1 MHKIERLL
9 QTLAP
14 KGVEFKTLEEVF
26 EIKNGYTPSK
36 NNPEFW
42 EKGTIPWF
50 RMEDIRENG
59 RILKDSIQ
67 HITPKALKGKKLF
80 PKNSII
86 ISTTATIGE
95 HALLIVDS
103 LANQQFTFLSKKA
116 NCDLALDMKFFFYQ
130 CFLLGE
136 WCKKN
141 TNVSGF
147 ASVDMTAFKKYKF
160 PIPPL
165 EIQQEIV
172 KILDA
177 FTELNTELNT
187 ELKARKKQYE
197 YYQNMLLDFKD
208 INSNHKDAKERLA
221 QKTYPKRL
229 QTLLQTLA
237 PKGVEFRKLGDIGEF
252 YSGLVGKSKKSFS
265 QGNKL
270 YVPYINVFNNPQ
282 LDLNALESV
291 QIGDKEK
298 QNTIQLGDV
307 LFTGSSENLEDCA
320 MSCVVTQKIEKDIYL
335 NSFCFGFRFFDENLF
350 NPSFLKHFLRD
361 YNFRKNISKVANG
374 VTRFNVSKQ
383 LLSKITI
390 PIPPLEIQQ
399 EIVKILDQFS
409 ILTTDLLAGI
419 PAEIEARKKQ
429 YEYYR
434 EKLLA
439 FKPLTPHKEVKKC

>member
-36 NNPEFW
+36 KNPEFW

-103 LANQQFTFLSKKA
+103 LANQRFTFLSKKA
-116 NCDLALDMKFFFYQ
+116 NCNLALDMKFFFYQ

-136 WCKKN
+136 WCKNN

-187 ELKARKKQYE
+187 EL
-197 YYQNMLLDFKD
+197 
-208 INSNHKDAKERLA
+208 
-221 QKTYPKRL
+221 
-229 QTLLQTLA
+229 
-237 PKGVEFRKLGDIGEF
+237 
-252 YSGLVGKSKKSFS
+252 
-265 QGNKL
+265 
-270 YVPYINVFNNPQ
+270 
-282 LDLNALESV
+282 
-291 QIGDKEK
+291 
-298 QNTIQLGDV
+298 
-307 LFTGSSENLEDCA
+307 
-320 MSCVVTQKIEKDIYL
+320 
-335 NSFCFGFRFFDENLF
+335 
-350 NPSFLKHFLRD
+350 
-361 YNFRKNISKVANG
+361 
-374 VTRFNVSKQ
+374 
-383 LLSKITI
+383 
-390 PIPPLEIQQ
+390 
-399 EIVKILDQFS
+399 
-409 ILTTDLLAGI
+409 
-419 PAEIEARKKQ
+419 
-429 YEYYR
+429 
-434 EKLLA
+434 
-439 FKPLTPHKEVKKC
+439 

>member
-1 MHKIERLL
+1 
-9 QTLAP
+9 
-14 KGVEFKTLEEVF
+14 
-26 EIKNGYTPSK
+26 
-36 NNPEFW
+36 
-42 EKGTIPWF
+42 
-50 RMEDIRENG
+50 
-59 RILKDSIQ
+59 
-67 HITPKALKGKKLF
+67 
-80 PKNSII
+80 
-86 ISTTATIGE
+86 
-95 HALLIVDS
+95 
-103 LANQQFTFLSKKA
+103 
-116 NCDLALDMKFFFYQ
+116 
-130 CFLLGE
+130 
-136 WCKKN
+136 

-177 FTELNTELNT
+177 FTELNTEL
-187 ELKARKKQYE
+187 KARKKQYE

-208 INSNHKDAKERLA
+208 INQNHKDATMSAKPYRL
-221 QKTYPKRL
+221 K
-229 QTLLQTLA
+229 TLLQTLA

-252 YSGLVGKSKKSFS
+252 YGGLVGKSKKSFS
-265 QGNKL
+265 QGNKF

-291 QIGDKEK
+291 QIGDNEK

-307 LFTGSSENLEDCA
+307 LFTGSSENLEDCT

-335 NSFCFGFRFFDENLF
+335 NSFCFGFRFFDKNLF

-434 EKLLA
+434 EKLLS
-439 FKPLTPHKEVKKC
+439 FKPLKA

>member
-1 MHKIERLL
+1 MHKIER
-9 QTLAP
+9 
-14 KGVEFKTLEEVF
+14 
-26 EIKNGYTPSK
+26 
-36 NNPEFW
+36 
-42 EKGTIPWF
+42 
-50 RMEDIRENG
+50 
-59 RILKDSIQ
+59 
-67 HITPKALKGKKLF
+67 
-80 PKNSII
+80 
-86 ISTTATIGE
+86 
-95 HALLIVDS
+95 
-103 LANQQFTFLSKKA
+103 
-116 NCDLALDMKFFFYQ
+116 
-130 CFLLGE
+130 
-136 WCKKN
+136 
-141 TNVSGF
+141 
-147 ASVDMTAFKKYKF
+147 
-160 PIPPL
+160 
-165 EIQQEIV
+165 
-172 KILDA
+172 
-177 FTELNTELNT
+177 
-187 ELKARKKQYE
+187 
-197 YYQNMLLDFKD
+197 
-208 INSNHKDAKERLA
+208 
-221 QKTYPKRL
+221 
-229 QTLLQTLA
+229 LLQTLA

-265 QGNKL
+265 QGNKF
-270 YVPYINVFNNPQ
+270 YVPYVNVFNNPQ

-399 EIVKILDQFS
+399 EIVEILDAFTELNTELKARKKQYQYYQNMLLDFNDINLNHKDAKMSAKTYPKRLKSLLQTLAPNGVEFRKLGEVCEIIRGKRVTKKEILDKGKYPVVSGGIGFMGYLNEYNREENTITIAQYGTAGFVNWQNQKFWANDVCFSVIPKETLINRYLYYVLTNMQNYLYSISNRSTIPYSISSNNIMQITIPIPPLEIQQEIVKILDQFS

-419 PAEIEARKKQ
+419 PAEIKARKKQ

-434 EKLLA
+434 EKLLS

>member
-1 MHKIERLL
+1 MHKIEHLLQTLAPKGVEFRKLGEVCESTNKKTLKISEVSEVKNKGMYPVINSGRDLYGYYHDFNNDGENITIASRGEYAGFINYFNEKFFAGGLCYPYKVKDTNELLTKFLYFYLKTNEIQIMENLVSRGSIPALNKADIETLTIPIPPLEIQQEIVKILDAFTELNTELKARKKQYEYYQNMLLDFKDINQNHKDAKMSAKTYPKRLQTLL

-116 NCDLALDMKFFFYQ
+116 NCGIALDMKFFFYQ

-172 KILDA
+172 KILDQ
-177 FTELNTELNT
+177 F
-187 ELKARKKQYE
+187 
-197 YYQNMLLDFKD
+197 
-208 INSNHKDAKERLA
+208 LA
-221 QKTYPKRL
+221 
-229 QTLLQTLA
+229 
-237 PKGVEFRKLGDIGEF
+237 
-252 YSGLVGKSKKSFS
+252 
-265 QGNKL
+265 
-270 YVPYINVFNNPQ
+270 
-282 LDLNALESV
+282 
-291 QIGDKEK
+291 
-298 QNTIQLGDV
+298 
-307 LFTGSSENLEDCA
+307 
-320 MSCVVTQKIEKDIYL
+320 
-335 NSFCFGFRFFDENLF
+335 
-350 NPSFLKHFLRD
+350 
-361 YNFRKNISKVANG
+361 
-374 VTRFNVSKQ
+374 
-383 LLSKITI
+383 
-390 PIPPLEIQQ
+390 
-399 EIVKILDQFS
+399 
-409 ILTTDLLAGI
+409 LTTDLLAGI

-439 FKPLTPHKEVKKC
+439 FKPLKA

>member
-67 HITPKALKGKKLF
+67 HITPKALKNKKLF

-116 NCDLALDMKFFFYQ
+116 NCDIALDMKFFFYQ

-177 FTELNTELNT
+177 FTELNTEL
-187 ELKARKKQYE
+187 KARKKQYQ
-197 YYQNMLLDFKD
+197 YYQNMLLDFND
-208 INSNHKDAKERLA
+208 IKQNHKDAKERLA

-229 QTLLQTLA
+229 KSLLQTLA
-237 PKGVEFRKLGDIGEF
+237 PKGVEFRKLVEVLEYDQPNKYCVTSKEF
-252 YSGLVGKSKKSFS
+252 DESYPTPVLTAGKTF
-265 QGNKL
+265 
-270 YVPYINVFNNPQ
+270 I
-282 LDLNALESV
+282 
-291 QIGDKEK
+291 
-298 QNTIQLGDV
+298 LGY
-307 LFTGSSENLEDCA
+307 TN
-320 MSCVVTQKIEKDIYL
+320 EKDNIYQASKSSPVIIFDDFTTATQWVDFPFKVKSSAMKIL
-335 NSFCFGFRFFDENLF
+335 LPKNPTINIRFIFF
-350 NPSFLKHFLRD
+350 YMQTIP
-361 YNFRKNISKVANG
+361 YNISG
-374 VTRFNVSKQ
+374 EHTRQWISRYSQ
-383 LLSKITI
+383 ITI

-399 EIVKILDQFS
+399 EIVKILDQFLA
-409 ILTTDLLAGI
+409 LTTDLLAGI

-434 EKLLA
+434 EKLLS

>member
-9 QTLAP
+9 QTLVP

-103 LANQQFTFLSKKA
+103 LANQRFTFLSKKA
-116 NCDLALDMKFFFYQ
+116 NCNIALDMKFFFYQ

-187 ELKARKKQYE
+187 ELKARKKQYQ

-208 INSNHKDAKERLA
+208 TNQNHKDAKEKLA
-221 QKTYPKRL
+221 QKPYPKRL
-229 QTLLQTLA
+229 KTLLQTLA
-237 PKGVEFRKLGDIGEF
+237 PKGVEFRKIKNIATFRRGSFPQPYTEPKWYGGDNSMPFIQVIDFADTMQLNE
-252 YSGLVGKSKKSFS
+252 KSKQSISKLAQPKSVFVPKGTIIVTL
-265 QGNKL
+265 QGTIGKVAITQYDAYVDRTIAIFTSYLVNINKKFFA
-270 YVPYINVFNNPQ
+270 YI
-282 LDLNALESV
+282 LH
-291 QIGDKEK
+291 
-298 QNTIQLGDV
+298 
-307 LFTGSSENLEDCA
+307 
-320 MSCVVTQKIEKDIYL
+320 QKFEIEKEYARGSTLKTITKEEFSD
-335 NSFCFGFRFFDENLF
+335 
-350 NPSFLKHFLRD
+350 FL
-361 YNFRKNISKVANG
+361 
-374 VTRFNVSKQ
+374 
-383 LLSKITI
+383 I

-409 ILTTDLLAGI
+409 VLTTDLLAGI

-434 EKLLA
+434 EKLLT
-439 FKPLTPHKEVKKC
+439 FKPLTPQRS

>member
-1 MHKIERLL
+1 MHKIERLLQTLAPKGVEFRKLGEVLEYDQPNKYCVTGKEFDKSYPTPVLTAGKTFILGYTNEKDNIYQASKISPVIIFDDFTTATQWVDFPFKVKSSAMKILLPKNPTINIRFIFFYMQTIPYNISGEHTRQWISRYSQITIPIPPLEIQQEIVKILDAFTELKARKKQYEYYQNMLLDFNNINSNHKDAKMSAKTYPKRLKSLL

-103 LANQQFTFLSKKA
+103 LANQRFTFLSKKA
-116 NCDLALDMKFFFYQ
+116 NCGIALDMKFFFYQ
-130 CFLLGE
+130 CFLLEE

-172 KILDA
+172 KILD
-177 FTELNTELNT
+177 
-187 ELKARKKQYE
+187 
-197 YYQNMLLDFKD
+197 
-208 INSNHKDAKERLA
+208 
-221 QKTYPKRL
+221 
-229 QTLLQTLA
+229 
-237 PKGVEFRKLGDIGEF
+237 
-252 YSGLVGKSKKSFS
+252 
-265 QGNKL
+265 
-270 YVPYINVFNNPQ
+270 
-282 LDLNALESV
+282 
-291 QIGDKEK
+291 
-298 QNTIQLGDV
+298 
-307 LFTGSSENLEDCA
+307 
-320 MSCVVTQKIEKDIYL
+320 
-335 NSFCFGFRFFDENLF
+335 
-350 NPSFLKHFLRD
+350 
-361 YNFRKNISKVANG
+361 
-374 VTRFNVSKQ
+374 
-383 LLSKITI
+383 
-390 PIPPLEIQQ
+390 
-399 EIVKILDQFS
+399 QF
-409 ILTTDLLAGI
+409 
-419 PAEIEARKKQ
+419 
-429 YEYYR
+429 
-434 EKLLA
+434 
-439 FKPLTPHKEVKKC
+439 

>member
-1 MHKIERLL
+1 MNHIERLL

-26 EIKNGYTPSK
+26 EIRNGYTPSK

-42 EKGTIPWF
+42 KNGTIPWF
-50 RMEDIRENG
+50 RMEDLRENG

-136 WCKKN
+136 WCKN
-141 TNVSGF
+141 NINVSGF

-197 YYQNMLLDFKD
+197 YYQNMLLDFND
-208 INSNHKDAKERLA
+208 INQSRKDAKERLA

-229 QTLLQTLA
+229 KTLLQTLA
-237 PKGVEFRKLGDIGEF
+237 PKGVEFRKLGDIILSLKTGLNPRKFFKLNTPNANNYYVTVKELEEYTIKF
-252 YSGLVGKSKKSFS
+252 THQTDRIDDNALFLCLKRSNLEKDDILFSGTGTIGKVSIIEKNPNNWAIKEGIYSIKPNKKIVFPRFLMFCFESSNIQNDIKNKSFGGIVKS
-265 QGNKL
+265 ISMN
-270 YVPYINVFNNPQ
+270 
-282 LDLNALESV
+282 DL
-291 QIGDKEK
+291 Q
-298 QNTIQLGDV
+298 Q
-307 LFTGSSENLEDCA
+307 
-320 MSCVVTQKIEKDIYL
+320 
-335 NSFCFGFRFFDENLF
+335 
-350 NPSFLKHFLRD
+350 
-361 YNFRKNISKVANG
+361 
-374 VTRFNVSKQ
+374 
-383 LLSKITI
+383 ITI

-419 PAEIEARKKQ
+419 PAEIKARKKQ

-439 FKPLTPHKEVKKC
+439 FKPLLK

>member
-1 MHKIERLL
+1 MHKIEKLL

-42 EKGTIPWF
+42 KNGTIPWF

-136 WCKKN
+136 WCKNN

-187 ELKARKKQYE
+187 ELKARKKQYQ
-197 YYQNMLLDFKD
+197 YYQNMLLDFND
-208 INSNHKDAKERLA
+208 IHSNHKDAKEKLA

-229 QTLLQTLA
+229 KTLLQTLA
-237 PKGVEFRKLGDIGEF
+237 PKGVEFRKLGEVCDF
-252 YSGLVGKSKKSFS
+252 QKGKSITKKAVTLGKVPVISGGRQPAYYHNEANRSGETIAISSSGVYAGYVSYWDIPVFLADSFS
-265 QGNKL
+265 VSPKQKTLMPKYLFHYLTTQQDAIHATKSTGGIPHVYSK
-270 YVPYINVFNNPQ
+270 
-282 LDLNALESV
+282 DL
-291 QIGDKEK
+291 
-298 QNTIQLGDV
+298 QN
-307 LFTGSSENLEDCA
+307 
-320 MSCVVTQKIEKDIYL
+320 
-335 NSFCFGFRFFDENLF
+335 
-350 NPSFLKHFLRD
+350 FL
-361 YNFRKNISKVANG
+361 
-374 VTRFNVSKQ
+374 
-383 LLSKITI
+383 I

-409 ILTTDLLAGI
+409 ILTTDLQTGI
-419 PAEIEARKKQ
+419 PAEIKARKKQ

-439 FKPLTPHKEVKKC
+439 FKPL

>member
-1 MHKIERLL
+1 MHKIERLLQTLAPKGVEFRKLGDMTISFTKQTGFDYSAFIKPTLIKEYLPNYIPFIQNKDFLGHYINYKTDYFIPNEIAIRFPQILLNEKCLLISISGSIGKVAVFNHSQDAFIGGAIAVLKFKEKKSLDFVMHFLMSASGQKLLLNGVKSGSHKNLTIADLKKITIPIPPLEIQQEIVKILDAFTELNTELNTELKARKKQYEYYQNMLLDFNDINQSHKDAKEKLTQKTYPKRLKSLL

-42 EKGTIPWF
+42 KNGTIPWF

-80 PKNSII
+80 PKNSIM

-116 NCDLALDMKFFFYQ
+116 NCGIALDMKFFFYQ

-172 KILDA
+172 KILD
-177 FTELNTELNT
+177 
-187 ELKARKKQYE
+187 
-197 YYQNMLLDFKD
+197 
-208 INSNHKDAKERLA
+208 
-221 QKTYPKRL
+221 
-229 QTLLQTLA
+229 
-237 PKGVEFRKLGDIGEF
+237 
-252 YSGLVGKSKKSFS
+252 
-265 QGNKL
+265 
-270 YVPYINVFNNPQ
+270 
-282 LDLNALESV
+282 
-291 QIGDKEK
+291 
-298 QNTIQLGDV
+298 
-307 LFTGSSENLEDCA
+307 
-320 MSCVVTQKIEKDIYL
+320 
-335 NSFCFGFRFFDENLF
+335 
-350 NPSFLKHFLRD
+350 
-361 YNFRKNISKVANG
+361 
-374 VTRFNVSKQ
+374 
-383 LLSKITI
+383 
-390 PIPPLEIQQ
+390 
-399 EIVKILDQFS
+399 QFS

-434 EKLLA
+434 EKLLT
-439 FKPLTPHKEVKKC
+439 FKPLTPQRS

>member
-1 MHKIERLL
+1 MNHIERLL
-9 QTLAP
+9 HTLAP
-14 KGVEFKTLEEVF
+14 KGVGFKTLEEVF
-26 EIKNGYTPSK
+26 EIRNGYTPSK

-42 EKGTIPWF
+42 KNGTIPWF
-50 RMEDIRENG
+50 RMEDLRENG

-103 LANQQFTFLSKKA
+103 LANQRFTFLSKKA

-136 WCKKN
+136 WCKNN

-177 FTELNTELNT
+177 FTELNTELN
-187 ELKARKKQYE
+187 ARKKQYQ
-197 YYQNMLLDFKD
+197 YYQNMLLDFDD
-208 INSNHKDAKERLA
+208 INQNRKDAKISA
-221 QKTYPKRL
+221 KPYPKRL
-229 QTLLQTLA
+229 KTLLHTLA
-237 PKGVEFRKLGDIGEF
+237 PKGVGFRKLGEVCEILDNRRIPIAKNKRKPGIYPYYGANGIQDYVDSYIF
-252 YSGLVGKSKKSFS
+252 DGDFVLVGEDGSVI
-265 QGNKL
+265 NKDNTPVVNWASGKIWVNNHAHVLQTKNELKLKFL
-270 YVPYINVFNNPQ
+270 YFYLQTIDVSYYVAGTPPKINQ
-282 LDLNALESV
+282 
-291 QIGDKEK
+291 
-298 QNTIQLGDV
+298 
-307 LFTGSSENLEDCA
+307 ENL
-320 MSCVVTQKIEKDIYL
+320 
-335 NSFCFGFRFFDENLF
+335 
-350 NPSFLKHFLRD
+350 
-361 YNFRKNISKVANG
+361 
-374 VTRFNVSKQ
+374 KQ
-383 LLSKITI
+383 IQI

-409 ILTTDLLAGI
+409 LLTTDLLAGI
-419 PAEIEARKKQ
+419 PAEIKARKKQ

-434 EKLLA
+434 EKLLT
-439 FKPLTPHKEVKKC
+439 FKPLQNKE

>member
-9 QTLAP
+9 HTLAP

-26 EIKNGYTPSK
+26 EIRNGYTPSK

-42 EKGTIPWF
+42 KNGTIPWF

-116 NCDLALDMKFFFYQ
+116 NCNLALDMKFFFYQ

-197 YYQNMLLDFKD
+197 YYQNMLLDFND
-208 INSNHKDAKERLA
+208 INQNHKDAKMSV
-221 QKTYPKRL
+221 KTYPKRL
-229 QTLLQTLA
+229 QTLLHTLA
-237 PKGVEFRKLGDIGEF
+237 PKGVEFKTLEEVFEIRNGYTPSKNNPEFWKNGTIPWFRMEDIRENGRILKDSIQHITPKALKGKKLFPKNSIIISTTATIGEHALLIVDSLANQQF
-252 YSGLVGKSKKSFS
+252 TFLSKKA
-265 QGNKL
+265 NCNL
-270 YVPYINVFNNPQ
+270 A
-282 LDLNALESV
+282 LDMKFFFYQCFLLGEWC
-291 QIGDKEK
+291 KK
-298 QNTIQLGDV
+298 NT
-307 LFTGSSENLEDCA
+307 
-320 MSCVVTQKIEKDIYL
+320 
-335 NSFCFGFRFFDENLF
+335 
-350 NPSFLKHFLRD
+350 
-361 YNFRKNISKVANG
+361 
-374 VTRFNVSKQ
+374 NVSGFASVDMTAFK
-383 LLSKITI
+383 KYKF

-419 PAEIEARKKQ
+419 PAEIKARKKQ

-434 EKLLA
+434 EKLLT
-439 FKPLTPHKEVKKC
+439 FKPLTPNKEVKKC

>member
-136 WCKKN
+136 WCKNN

-187 ELKARKKQYE
+187 ELKARKKQYQ
-197 YYQNMLLDFKD
+197 YYQNMLLDFND
-208 INSNHKDAKERLA
+208 INSNHQDAKEKLA

-229 QTLLQTLA
+229 KSLLQTLA
-237 PKGVEFRKLGDIGEF
+237 PKGVEFRKLGEVCESTNKKTLKISEVSEVKNKGM
-252 YSGLVGKSKKSFS
+252 YPVINSGRD
-265 QGNKL
+265 L
-270 YVPYINVFNNPQ
+270 YGYYHDFNNDGENITIASRGEYAGFINYFNEKFFAGGLCYPYKVKDTNE
-282 LDLNALESV
+282 LLTKFLYFYLKTNEI
-291 QIGDKEK
+291 QIM
-298 QNTIQLGDV
+298 
-307 LFTGSSENLEDCA
+307 ENLVFRGSIPALNKAD
-320 MSCVVTQKIEKDIYL
+320 IETL
-335 NSFCFGFRFFDENLF
+335 
-350 NPSFLKHFLRD
+350 
-361 YNFRKNISKVANG
+361 
-374 VTRFNVSKQ
+374 
-383 LLSKITI
+383 TI

-434 EKLLA
+434 EKLLT
-439 FKPLTPHKEVKKC
+439 FKPLTPNKEVDKE

>member
-103 LANQQFTFLSKKA
+103 LANQRFTFLSKKA
-116 NCDLALDMKFFFYQ
+116 NCDIVLDMKFFFYQ

-197 YYQNMLLDFKD
+197 YYQNMLLDFND
-208 INSNHKDAKERLA
+208 INQNHKDAKMSA
-221 QKTYPKRL
+221 KTYPKPL

-265 QGNKL
+265 QGNKF
-270 YVPYINVFNNPQ
+270 YVPYVNVFNNPQ

-383 LLSKITI
+383 LLSQITI

-409 ILTTDLLAGI
+409 ALTTDLLAGI
-419 PAEIEARKKQ
+419 PAEIKARKKQ

-434 EKLLA
+434 EKLLT
-439 FKPLTPHKEVKKC
+439 FKPLKA

>member
-1 MHKIERLL
+1 MHKIEHLL

-14 KGVEFKTLEEVF
+14 KGVEFRKLGEVC
-26 EIKNGYTPSK
+26 EI
-36 NNPEFW
+36 
-42 EKGTIPWF
+42 
-50 RMEDIRENG
+50 IRDKRVTKKE
-59 RILKDSIQ
+59 ILD
-67 HITPKALKGKKLF
+67 KGKY
-80 PKNSII
+80 P
-86 ISTTATIGE
+86 
-95 HALLIVDS
+95 V
-103 LANQQFTFLSKKA
+103 
-116 NCDLALDMKFFFYQ
+116 
-130 CFLLGE
+130 
-136 WCKKN
+136 
-141 TNVSGF
+141 VSGGIGF
-147 ASVDMTAFKKYKF
+147 MGYLDEYNREENTITIAQYGTAGFVNWQNQKFWANDVCFSVIPKETLINRYLYYVLTNMQNYLYSISNRSAIPYSISSNNIMQITI

-197 YYQNMLLDFKD
+197 YYQNMLLDFND
-208 INSNHKDAKERLA
+208 INSNHKDAKMSA
-221 QKTYPKRL
+221 KTYPKRL
-229 QTLLQTLA
+229 KTLLQTLA

-265 QGNKL
+265 QGNKF
-270 YVPYINVFNNPQ
+270 YVPYVNVFSNPQ

-374 VTRFNVSKQ
+374 VTRFNVSKK

-399 EIVKILDQFS
+399 EIVKILDQFLT
-409 ILTTDLLAGI
+409 LTTDLLAGI

-434 EKLLA
+434 EKLLS